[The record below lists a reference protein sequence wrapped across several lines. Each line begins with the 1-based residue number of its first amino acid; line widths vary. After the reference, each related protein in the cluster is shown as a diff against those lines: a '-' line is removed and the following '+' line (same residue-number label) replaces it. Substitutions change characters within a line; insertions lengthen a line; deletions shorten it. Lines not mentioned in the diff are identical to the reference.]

1 MRMSKNIVSSHAVH
15 AAFCVLF
22 VAVLCG
28 GSIPLADLE
37 DVRDVLRASQAGASP
52 ATNAVWLDAGG
63 ARVRSASPCTRA
75 ASAPPGLVPAR
86 GTGPTAPGTML
97 RWCATG
103 RTARSGWTMV
113 PLRLQEIQSRIN
125 DWEGDNAHL
134 YPLNLFDLRS
144 FDRISNRR

>member
-1 MRMSKNIVSSHAVH
+1 MEKSKNVVSSRAVR
-15 AAFCVLF
+15 AAFCVLSTTI
-22 VAVLCG
+22 LCD

-37 DVRDVLRASQAGASP
+37 DVRDVLRVSQVGASP
-52 ATNAVWLDAGG
+52 ATNAVWLDAAE
-63 ARVRSASPCTRA
+63 ARVKSASPCTRA
-75 ASAPPGLVPAR
+75 ASAPPGSVPTR
-86 GTGPTAPGTML
+86 GTGPTTHGTMS

>member
-1 MRMSKNIVSSHAVH
+1 MRKPSCVVPSRAVC
-15 AAFCVLF
+15 AVFCPL
-22 VAVLCG
+22 ALGLLCG
-28 GSIPLADLE
+28 GGVPLADLE
-37 DVRDVLRASQAGASP
+37 DVRDVLRASQAGAPP
-52 ATNAVWLDAGG
+52 ATNAVWLDAAG

-75 ASAPPGLVPAR
+75 ASAPPGSVPAR

-103 RTARSGWTMV
+103 RTARSGWTLV

-125 DWEGDNAHL
+125 DWEGDNAYLH
-134 YPLNLFDLRS
+134 PLNLFDLRS